1 MLCYSAPECSNT
13 CAKGY
18 RLLDSFLIVPEKQ
31 FGFKTIDVTSGVER
45 LLLDSVR
52 LVIYLLVSRKV
63 RINNVIKRHY
73 YINSIC
79 FTLFHFPALANQ
91 NLTNTAIMKFY

>member
-1 MLCYSAPECSNT
+1 ML
-13 CAKGY
+13 
-18 RLLDSFLIVPEKQ
+18 PEKQ
-31 FGFKTIDVTSGVER
+31 FGFKAKDVTSGVER
-45 LLLDSVR
+45 LLLDPVR
-52 LVIYLLVSRKV
+52 LVIWLLVSRKV

-79 FTLFHFPALANQ
+79 FTLFRFPALPNQ